1 MQTMKNRVLMN
12 ATVLV
17 AACGL
22 LIGLAGCEKPKQK
35 AERPPPSVVVSEV
48 KQEIVPIVIKV
59 AGTVQPVKTVK
70 IVPRVSGYIFE
81 RNFTEGTNVKEGG
94 PLYLIDPRPYQSK
107 LDSLKAQ
114 LEQHQAN
121 FKFWTSEAERYDKLA
136 KKGSVSKEKK
146 DEADSKKAEVKALID
161 ADKADI
167 ENAELDLSFTKITA
181 PFNGRIEETLAHVG
195 ELVQKQQT
203 ELTTVVQIDPIYVIS
218 HISREQVYRIQQL
231 QQQGLA
237 PTVQNEFTAELV
249 MPDDS
254 IYSHLGTLNYISAL
268 IDPATDTTQVRYEF
282 PNSKKGHRVSLIPGQ
297 YIPLRMIVGH
307 QPDALLI
314 PERALLQTQEGTYVF
329 VVDKDNKVEKRM
341 VKTGAS
347 HEHQWIV
354 KKGLKKGERVIAEGL
369 QKVRP
374 GMDVKVTGAAVD
386 KPAS

>member
-1 MQTMKNRVLMN
+1 MHTVKNKLLMK
-12 ATVLV
+12 ATVLI
-17 AACGL
+17 AAGSML
-22 LIGLAGCEKPKQK
+22 LGLAGCEKPKQK
-35 AERPPPSVVVSEV
+35 TEMPAPSVVVSEV
-48 KQEIVPIVIKV
+48 KQETVPIVMEV

-81 RNFTEGTNVKEGG
+81 RNFTEGTNVTEGD

-114 LEQHQAN
+114 LGQHRAS
-121 FKFWTSEAERYDKLA
+121 FKFWTSETKRYTRLA
-136 KKGSVSKEKK
+136 KQGAGSEEDKEK
-146 DEADSKKAEVKALID
+146 AISRKAEVAASID

-181 PFNGRIEETLAHVG
+181 PFSGYIQDTLAHVG
-195 ELVQKQQT
+195 ELVHKQET

-218 HISREQVYRIQQL
+218 NVSREQIYRVQQL
-231 QQQGLA
+231 QKQGLA
-237 PTVQNEFTAELV
+237 PTAEKEFSAELV
-249 MPDDS
+249 MPDGG
-254 IYSHLGTLNYISAL
+254 IYAYQGTLNYISTL
-268 IDPATDTTQVRYEF
+268 IDPATDTLKVRFEF
-282 PNSKKGHRVSLIPGQ
+282 QNPKKGGQRSLIPGQ

-314 PERALLQTQEGTYVF
+314 PEKALLQTQEGKHVF

-341 VKTGAS
+341 VTTGAS
-347 HEHQWIV
+347 HEQQWIV
-354 KKGLKKGERVIAEGL
+354 NKGLKKGERVIAEGL

-374 GMDVKVTGAAVD
+374 DMVVKVTDAATQ